1 MDAHRSNTARA
12 GSSIDVDLVC
22 LENNSHTSDKMSGL
36 ELQQQ
41 HHHQHHQQPPHRMD
55 TTADLIDSAEC
66 SRSPTNYLLNQRI
79 GDLSVGPVENLNAME
94 HSSSFGSTTL
104 MPEMTT
110 EDHLLQVIHIKTQ
123 RINELENIVRMKD
136 NEIAELTSHLDKFQS
151 VFPFSNRGGR
161 KSGVQV
167 VTGQRQRT
175 QGISAEPQN
184 ESTILELNV
193 TFPKYDKEE
202 R

>member
-1 MDAHRSNTARA
+1 M
-12 GSSIDVDLVC
+12 GGVP
-22 LENNSHTSDKMSGL
+22 
-36 ELQQQ
+36 
-41 HHHQHHQQPPHRMD
+41 QQPQQLQSPVHRMD
-55 TTADLIDSAEC
+55 TTADPIDPAAF

-79 GDLSVGPVENLNAME
+79 GDLSVGAAAADTVLTME
-94 HSSSFGSTTL
+94 HSSSSFGSATL
-104 MPEMTT
+104 VPALTP

-123 RINELENIVRMKD
+123 RIIELEHMVRAKD

-161 KSGVQV
+161 KSGVQAV
-167 VTGQRQRT
+167 SGQRQRT

-184 ESTILELNV
+184 ESSVLELHV